1 MYGAKGFLPF
11 FSRKTFVVDGR
22 GGIAM
27 THEGMPDVDRI
38 LTLLEGLRG
47 DLPGA

>member
-1 MYGAKGFLPF
+1 MYGAKGWLPF
-11 FSRKTFVVDGR
+11 FSRKTFIVDGR
-22 GGIAM
+22 GAIALM
-27 THEGMPDVDRI
+27 QDGMPDMARL